1 MLALYVC
8 SSAPCPQVVDGVHAR
23 HSSIFLQFW
32 AIGREADPDML
43 AALDPSYP
51 YISASGIPITGSAKT
66 PRAITL
72 EEIKEYVRLHAD
84 AAKAAVLEAGFDGV
98 EVDVGGGYLL
108 DEFMKS
114 FSNTRTDE
122 YGGCPQNQARFALE
136 VIDAV
141 VREVGADRVGMKL
154 TPWDTLRGGVD
165 SGAFSSGHHISQRSR
180 RSPST
185 HCR

>member
-1 MLALYVC
+1 M
-8 SSAPCPQVVDGVHAR
+8 PCPQVVDGVHAR
-23 HSSIFLQFW
+23 HSFIFLQFW

-51 YISASGIPITGSAKT
+51 YISASGIPISGSTKA

-122 YGGCPQNQARFALE
+122 YGGSFENRARLTVEIVDGIRA
-136 VIDAV
+136 VIPKDMPLLLRYV
-141 VREVGADRVGMKL
+141 YLFFNLRNLAD
-154 TPWDTLRGGVD
+154 
-165 SGAFSSGHHISQRSR
+165 
-180 RSPST
+180 
-185 HCR
+185 